1 MNGRLS
7 VTLSARTEG
16 IQRWREED
24 LMIRYLILVVVILGL
39 AGCGGGQAA
48 TSGRIAFTSHRDGNG
63 EIYVMNADGSGQTN
77 LTGNPGSDRAPAWS
91 PDGKRIAFVSDRDG
105 NMEIYVM
112 NADGSGQA
120 RLTDNPAFDGGPA
133 WSPDGTR
140 IAFTS
145 GDILSPEVYVM
156 NADGSGQTRLTDNP
170 AFDGG
175 PAWSP

>member
-1 MNGRLS
+1 
-7 VTLSARTEG
+7 
-16 IQRWREED
+16 
-24 LMIRYLILVVVILGL
+24 MIRYLILVVVILGL
-39 AGCGGGQAA
+39 AGCGGGQAP
-48 TSGRIAFTSHRDGNG
+48 TSGRIAFGSHRDGNG
-63 EIYVMNADGSGQTN
+63 EIYVMNADGSGQT
-77 LTGNPGSDRAPAWS
+77 
-91 PDGKRIAFVSDRDG
+91 
-105 NMEIYVM
+105 
-112 NADGSGQA
+112 
-120 RLTDNPAFDGGPA
+120 RLTDNPAFDVGPA